1 MDILNAISILLSGIS
16 LGLACGGIIT
26 MISWRRK

>member
-16 LGLACGGIIT
+16 LGLACGGIIS
-26 MISWRRK
+26 IIALRRK